1 MLKRVVS
8 FVLSIA
14 MMASMVPVQTFAAEA
29 AETEHAYAEKA
40 VVAEELTEAA
50 PTELTAEET
59 IPEVAQEAADAYS
72 GTCGSNLTWTLSDEG
87 VLTISG
93 TGDMYDYSYYDA
105 PWYDYE
111 RPITALSLDVRLTSI
126 GDCAF
131 VSCTELTSVTIPDS
145 VTSIESDAFNFCD
158 ALRAGYIPSSVT
170 TISAYEDSPFRGCS
184 SSLVLYCGAE
194 SKPSGWDSEWNN
206 YSNYYDD
213 CYLQVYW
220 NCTREVYDFWT
231 GSTMSGASVTIPGYV
246 NLIPDYAF
254 ADRTD
259 LTSVTIPASVMYV
272 GTNAFSGCSESL
284 SIRYGG
290 TKEQWIQA

>member
-72 GTCGSNLTWTLSDEG
+72 GTCGSDLTWTLSDEG

-93 TGDMYDYSYYDA
+93 TGAMKNYSASSYA
-105 PWYDYE
+105 PWYSRCSDIVQIVLE
-111 RPITALSLDVRLTSI
+111 DGVTSI
-126 GDCAF
+126 GAYAFYDC
-131 VSCTELTSVTIPDS
+131 
-145 VTSIESDAFNFCD
+145 
-158 ALRAGYIPSSVT
+158 SSVT
-170 TISAYEDSPFRGCS
+170 EVTI
-184 SSLVLYCGAE
+184 
-194 SKPSGWDSEWNN
+194 
-206 YSNYYDD
+206 
-213 CYLQVYW
+213 Q
-220 NCTREVYDFWT
+220 
-231 GSTMSGASVTIPGYV
+231 ASVTYI
-246 NLIPDYAF
+246 N
-254 ADRTD
+254 T
-259 LTSVTIPASVMYV
+259 T
-272 GTNAFSGCSESL
+272 AFSGCSENL
-284 SIRYGG
+284 AIRYGG